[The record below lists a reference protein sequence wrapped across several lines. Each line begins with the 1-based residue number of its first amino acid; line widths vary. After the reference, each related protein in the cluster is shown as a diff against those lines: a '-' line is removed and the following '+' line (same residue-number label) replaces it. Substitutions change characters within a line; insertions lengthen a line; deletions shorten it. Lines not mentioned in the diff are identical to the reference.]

1 MGERRSRHLRIR
13 YRADPTLPCSGRPG
27 GWRVPKS
34 VQRGVSSAEGGKMLH
49 AGESLAGDRGS
60 RFVPCLFVLN
70 GSGAVSGLGRSRKR
84 LPCPGPSPE
93 RFLPSPKIRQELGA
107 REHPPG
113 TAPSSFY
120 SAAPSSSQH
129 PHHTSMNPP
138 RRWVYCQIWWWEERE
153 EPSNCPDPRSSELR
167 QPTPEWVLQSILVAA
182 AVSRGWK
189 SPRPRAAT
197 AAANFVSFLK
207 RRGPSP

>member
-1 MGERRSRHLRIR
+1 MGERRGRHLRVR
-13 YRADPTLPCSGRPG
+13 HKADPTLPCSG
-27 GWRVPKS
+27 KT
-34 VQRGVSSAEGGKMLH
+34 RGFPSRSRGACPRRREGRCCTRARAWLEI
-49 AGESLAGDRGS
+49 AVLAL
-60 RFVPCLFVLN
+60 FPVFFVLN
-70 GSGAVSGLGRSRKR
+70 GSGTVSGLGRSRKR

-93 RFLPSPKIRQELGA
+93 RFLPSPKTRQELGA
-107 REHPPG
+107 PEHPPG
-113 TAPSSFY
+113 AAPSSFY
-120 SAAPSSSQH
+120 SAAPSSSQPPSH
-129 PHHTSMNPP
+129 LSETP

-207 RRGPSP
+207 WRGPSP